1 MEGWDGEVVL
11 GSVVLLGLLEES
23 GVVVLPGATGAT
35 LPGVPDSGIV
45 VLPGATGVMLLGL
58 PDSGVV
64 VLPGAAGVMLLG
76 LPDSG
81 VDSGVVVLPGAG
93 VVVSE
98 GAVPGVVL
106 VSELDPGMVVLPGVI
121 VSGLVESGVTVVPG
135 VVVFSGV
142 GLVVVPVLGV
152 PVLTAAPP
160 GQRELSGKYSH
171 RIFIPS
177 GDILISVGALVD
189 ELSAWAMEDLLD
201 CAAATLAV
209 KANVRAVPIRLRDF
223 PFILN

>member
-23 GVVVLPGATGAT
+23 GVFVLPGATGAT

-45 VLPGATGVMLLGL
+45 VLPGAGVILLVL
-58 PDSGVV
+58 PESGVV

-93 VVVSE
+93 VVVSA
-98 GAVPGVVL
+98 GLDPGVVF
-106 VSELDPGMVVLPGVI
+106 SELDPGMVVLPGVM

-142 GLVVVPVLGV
+142 GLVVEPVLGV

-171 RIFIPS
+171 RIFMPS

-201 CAAATLAV
+201 WAAATLAV